1 MPEVLL
7 PAFSGCEWGCG
18 GRIDQI
24 NFIPIVVHRGVDISL
39 GLESDGPVFE
49 SLPLWLLGV

>member
-1 MPEVLL
+1 MNEK
-7 PAFSGCEWGCG
+7 E
-18 GRIDQI
+18 DQI